1 MYKVRVLCGAAI
13 LAACLAPAA
22 QADEWTKLTY
32 FTFSAPVEMPGMV
45 LPAGS
50 YKFELA
56 DPDSTRRVV
65 RISEKEGGKIH
76 GIFLSIPDQKLEP
89 SDKPIVM
96 FREAPAGAPEAVK
109 AWFYP
114 GETTGYEF
122 VYPHD
127 QALKIAKAMH
137 TSVLTAKGEVTGTTL
152 ATDTTRIDENDRVL
166 SADEQLKDSA
176 KRAATTSTT
185 TSTTTASTTTAA
197 AAAPVT
203 PPPPERRLR
212 PRRPRPRPRRR
223 RREARAPM
231 PAPAPPATTT
241 AQAVQPPAT
250 VAPQPVTTPRGTTIT
265 EPTPVGT
272 SGQTAARVAACP
284 RRRARSRCSSC
295 SAVSRSPAASRFEP
309 FGRHAPSGRSPVA
322 ANCDCDLIT
331 QVQESRGRGSLP
343 SSGFW
348 TPTPRQ
354 SPYAYGFAGGT
365 SLTMK
370 TFSPGLIRPS
380 SRRATSSIALGS
392 SLRRRASRAGA
403 RCLPACARWSP
414 TAASYW

>member
-1 MYKVRVLCGAAI
+1 MHKVRVLCGAAI

-22 QADEWTKLTY
+22 HADEWTKLTY

-56 DPDSTRRVV
+56 DPDATRRVV
-65 RISEKEGGKIH
+65 RISDKEGGKIH

-152 ATDTTRIDENDRVL
+152 AIGYDTYRRERSRAVGRR
-166 SADEQLKDSA
+166 AVEGSA
-176 KRAATTSTT
+176 KRATTSTT
-185 TSTTTASTTTAA
+185 TSTTTTATTTTAPAARRRRHRRRDDDHDDHDDDCGGPLSASTPPAPASTTTTAH
-197 AAAPVT
+197 
-203 PPPPERRLR
+203 R
-212 PRRPRPRPRRR
+212 
-223 RREARAPM
+223 
-231 PAPAPPATTT
+231 APPAPTT
-241 AQAVQPPAT
+241 AQAVEPPAT

-265 EPTPVGT
+265 EPTPVAT
-272 SGQTAARVAACP
+272 SGQAESP
-284 RRRARSRCSSC
+284 RRSLPEDGEPAPAVRAVQRSLDCWRLRASGPSEGTRL
-295 SAVSRSPAASRFEP
+295 VASR
-309 FGRHAPSGRSPVA
+309 
-322 ANCDCDLIT
+322 
-331 QVQESRGRGSLP
+331 
-343 SSGFW
+343 
-348 TPTPRQ
+348 Q
-354 SPYAYGFAGGT
+354 SQART
-365 SLTMK
+365 VT
-370 TFSPGLIRPS
+370 
-380 SRRATSSIALGS
+380 AT
-392 SLRRRASRAGA
+392 
-403 RCLPACARWSP
+403 
-414 TAASYW
+414 

>member
-22 QADEWTKLTY
+22 HADEWTKLTY

-65 RISEKEGGKIH
+65 RISEKEGGKIQ

-96 FREAPAGAPEAVK
+96 FKETPAGAPEAVK

-127 QALKIAKAMH
+127 QALKIAKATH
-137 TSVLTAKGEVTGTTL
+137 ASVLTAKGEVTGTTL
-152 ATDTTRIDENDRVL
+152 ATDTTRVDENDRVL
-166 SADEQLKDSA
+166 SADERLKDSG
-176 KRAATTSTT
+176 KQAATTSTT
-185 TSTTTASTTTAA
+185 TSTTTASTTTASTTTAA

-203 PPPPERRLR
+203 PPPPETTTTTTTTTT
-212 PRRPRPRPRRR
+212 
-223 RREARAPM
+223 AAATAA
-231 PAPAPPATTT
+231 PAPAPAPMPTPEPPASTT

-265 EPTPVGT
+265 EPTPVAT
-272 SGQTAARVAACP
+272 SGQTESP
-284 RRRARSRCSSC
+284 RR
-295 SAVSRSPAASRFEP
+295 
-309 FGRHAPSGRSPVA
+309 
-322 ANCDCDLIT
+322 
-331 QVQESRGRGSLP
+331 SLP
-343 SSGFW
+343 KTASPLPLFELLSGL
-348 TPTPRQ
+348 
-354 SPYAYGFAGGT
+354 SIAGGFA
-365 SLTMK
+365 L
-370 TFSPGLIRPS
+370 
-380 SRRATSSIALGS
+380 RAVRKA
-392 SLRRRASRAGA
+392 RA
-403 RCLPACARWSP
+403 
-414 TAASYW
+414 

>member
-22 QADEWTKLTY
+22 HADEWTKLTY

-65 RISEKEGGKIH
+65 RISEKEGGKIQ

-96 FREAPAGAPEAVK
+96 FKETPAGAPEAVK

-127 QALKIAKAMH
+127 QALKIAKATH

-152 ATDTTRIDENDRVL
+152 ATDTTRVDETDRVL
-166 SADEQLKDSA
+166 SADERLKDSG
-176 KRAATTSTT
+176 KQAATSSTT
-185 TSTTTASTTTAA
+185 TSTTTASTTTASTTTA
-197 AAAPVT
+197 AAAASVT
-203 PPPPERRLR
+203 PPPPETTTTTTTTT
-212 PRRPRPRPRRR
+212 
-223 RREARAPM
+223 AAAAT
-231 PAPAPPATTT
+231 PAPAPAPAPMPTPEPPASTT

-265 EPTPVGT
+265 EPTPVAT
-272 SGQTAARVAACP
+272 SGQTESP
-284 RRRARSRCSSC
+284 RR
-295 SAVSRSPAASRFEP
+295 
-309 FGRHAPSGRSPVA
+309 
-322 ANCDCDLIT
+322 
-331 QVQESRGRGSLP
+331 SLP
-343 SSGFW
+343 KTASPLPLFELLSGL
-348 TPTPRQ
+348 
-354 SPYAYGFAGGT
+354 SIAGGFA
-365 SLTMK
+365 L
-370 TFSPGLIRPS
+370 
-380 SRRATSSIALGS
+380 RAVRKA
-392 SLRRRASRAGA
+392 RA
-403 RCLPACARWSP
+403 
-414 TAASYW
+414 

>member
-22 QADEWTKLTY
+22 HADEWTKLTY

-65 RISEKEGGKIH
+65 RISEKEGGKIQ

-96 FREAPAGAPEAVK
+96 FKETPAGAPEAVK

-127 QALKIAKAMH
+127 QALKIAKATH
-137 TSVLTAKGEVTGTTL
+137 ASVLTAKGEVTGTTL
-152 ATDTTRIDENDRVL
+152 ATDTTRVDENDRVL
-166 SADEQLKDSA
+166 SADERLKDSG
-176 KRAATTSTT
+176 KQAATTSTT
-185 TSTTTASTTTAA
+185 TSTTPASTTPASTTTAA

-203 PPPPERRLR
+203 PPPPETTTTTTTT
-212 PRRPRPRPRRR
+212 
-223 RREARAPM
+223 AAATAA
-231 PAPAPPATTT
+231 PAPAPAPMPTPEPPASTT

-265 EPTPVGT
+265 EPTPVAT
-272 SGQTAARVAACP
+272 SGQTESP
-284 RRRARSRCSSC
+284 RR
-295 SAVSRSPAASRFEP
+295 
-309 FGRHAPSGRSPVA
+309 
-322 ANCDCDLIT
+322 
-331 QVQESRGRGSLP
+331 SLP
-343 SSGFW
+343 KTASPLPLFELLSGL
-348 TPTPRQ
+348 
-354 SPYAYGFAGGT
+354 SIVGGFA
-365 SLTMK
+365 L
-370 TFSPGLIRPS
+370 
-380 SRRATSSIALGS
+380 RAVRKA
-392 SLRRRASRAGA
+392 RA
-403 RCLPACARWSP
+403 
-414 TAASYW
+414 

>member
-22 QADEWTKLTY
+22 HADEWTKLTY

-96 FREAPAGAPEAVK
+96 FRETPAGAPEAVK

-114 GETTGYEF
+114 GETTGFEF

-127 QALKIAKAMH
+127 QALKIAKATH

-152 ATDTTRIDENDRVL
+152 STDTTRIDENDRVL

-176 KRAATTSTT
+176 KRATTSTSTTSTT
-185 TSTTTASTTTAA
+185 TTATTTTAPAAAAPTPPPSGTTTTTTASTTTAA
-197 AAAPVT
+197 A
-203 PPPPERRLR
+203 R
-212 PRRPRPRPRRR
+212 
-223 RREARAPM
+223 
-231 PAPAPPATTT
+231 APAPTT

-250 VAPQPVTTPRGTTIT
+250 VAPQPMTTPRGTTIT
-265 EPTPVGT
+265 EPVPVAT
-272 SGQTAARVAACP
+272 SGQTESPRRSLPKTASPLPLLELFSGLSIAGGFALRAIRKARV
-284 RRRARSRCSSC
+284 
-295 SAVSRSPAASRFEP
+295 
-309 FGRHAPSGRSPVA
+309 
-322 ANCDCDLIT
+322 
-331 QVQESRGRGSLP
+331 
-343 SSGFW
+343 
-348 TPTPRQ
+348 
-354 SPYAYGFAGGT
+354 
-365 SLTMK
+365 
-370 TFSPGLIRPS
+370 
-380 SRRATSSIALGS
+380 
-392 SLRRRASRAGA
+392 
-403 RCLPACARWSP
+403 
-414 TAASYW
+414 

>member
-22 QADEWTKLTY
+22 HADEWTKLTY

-56 DPDSTRRVV
+56 DPDATRRVV
-65 RISEKEGGKIH
+65 RISEKEGGKVY
-76 GIFLSIPDQKLEP
+76 GTFLSIPDQKLEP

-114 GETTGYEF
+114 GETTGCEF

-176 KRAATTSTT
+176 KPATTSTSTTSTT
-185 TSTTTASTTTAA
+185 TTATTTTAPAAAAPAPPSGTTTTTTASTTTAA
-197 AAAPVT
+197 APAPAPVT
-203 PPPPERRLR
+203 PP
-212 PRRPRPRPRRR
+212 
-223 RREARAPM
+223 ATTTASTTTTAAA
-231 PAPAPPATTT
+231 PAPAPMPTPAPTT

-250 VAPQPVTTPRGTTIT
+250 IAPQPVTTPRGTTIT
-265 EPTPVGT
+265 EPTPVAT
-272 SGQTAARVAACP
+272 SGQAESP
-284 RRRARSRCSSC
+284 RRRLPKTA
-295 SAVSRSPAASRFEP
+295 SPLPLFEL
-309 FGRHAPSGRSPVA
+309 FSGLSIA
-322 ANCDCDLIT
+322 
-331 QVQESRGRGSLP
+331 G
-343 SSGFW
+343 
-348 TPTPRQ
+348 
-354 SPYAYGFAGGT
+354 GFA
-365 SLTMK
+365 L
-370 TFSPGLIRPS
+370 
-380 SRRATSSIALGS
+380 RA
-392 SLRRRASRAGA
+392 LRKARA
-403 RCLPACARWSP
+403 
-414 TAASYW
+414 

>member
-22 QADEWTKLTY
+22 HADEWTKLTY

-65 RISEKEGGKIH
+65 RISEKEGGKIQ

-96 FREAPAGAPEAVK
+96 FKETPAGAPEAVK

-127 QALKIAKAMH
+127 QALKFAMATH
-137 TSVLTAKGEVTGTTL
+137 ASVLTAKGEVTGTTL
-152 ATDTTRIDENDRVL
+152 ATDTTRVDENDRVL
-166 SADEQLKDSA
+166 SADERLKDSG
-176 KRAATTSTT
+176 KQAATTSTT
-185 TSTTTASTTTAA
+185 TSTTTASTTTASTTTAA

-203 PPPPERRLR
+203 PPPPETTTTTTTTTT
-212 PRRPRPRPRRR
+212 
-223 RREARAPM
+223 AAATAA
-231 PAPAPPATTT
+231 PAPAPAPMPTPEPPAPTT

-265 EPTPVGT
+265 EPTPVAT
-272 SGQTAARVAACP
+272 SGQTESP
-284 RRRARSRCSSC
+284 RR
-295 SAVSRSPAASRFEP
+295 
-309 FGRHAPSGRSPVA
+309 
-322 ANCDCDLIT
+322 
-331 QVQESRGRGSLP
+331 SLP
-343 SSGFW
+343 KTASPLPLFELLSGL
-348 TPTPRQ
+348 
-354 SPYAYGFAGGT
+354 SIVGGFA
-365 SLTMK
+365 L
-370 TFSPGLIRPS
+370 
-380 SRRATSSIALGS
+380 RAVRKA
-392 SLRRRASRAGA
+392 RA
-403 RCLPACARWSP
+403 
-414 TAASYW
+414 

>member
-22 QADEWTKLTY
+22 HADEWTKLTY

-65 RISEKEGGKIH
+65 RISEKEGGKIQ

-96 FREAPAGAPEAVK
+96 FKETPAGAPEAVK

-127 QALKIAKAMH
+127 QALKIAKATH
-137 TSVLTAKGEVTGTTL
+137 ASVLTAKGEVTGTTL
-152 ATDTTRIDENDRVL
+152 ATDTTRVDENDRVL
-166 SADEQLKDSA
+166 SADERLKDSG
-176 KRAATTSTT
+176 KQAATTSTT
-185 TSTTTASTTTAA
+185 TSTTTASTTTASTTTAA

-203 PPPPERRLR
+203 PPPPETTTTTTTT
-212 PRRPRPRPRRR
+212 
-223 RREARAPM
+223 AAATAA
-231 PAPAPPATTT
+231 PAPAPAPMPTPEPPAPTT

-265 EPTPVGT
+265 EPTPVAT
-272 SGQTAARVAACP
+272 SGQTESP
-284 RRRARSRCSSC
+284 RR
-295 SAVSRSPAASRFEP
+295 
-309 FGRHAPSGRSPVA
+309 
-322 ANCDCDLIT
+322 
-331 QVQESRGRGSLP
+331 SLP
-343 SSGFW
+343 KTASPLPLFELLSGL
-348 TPTPRQ
+348 
-354 SPYAYGFAGGT
+354 SIAGGFA
-365 SLTMK
+365 L
-370 TFSPGLIRPS
+370 
-380 SRRATSSIALGS
+380 RAVRKA
-392 SLRRRASRAGA
+392 RA
-403 RCLPACARWSP
+403 
-414 TAASYW
+414 

>member
-22 QADEWTKLTY
+22 HADEWTKLTY

-65 RISEKEGGKIH
+65 RISEKEGGKIQ

-96 FREAPAGAPEAVK
+96 FKETPAGAPEAVK

-127 QALKIAKAMH
+127 QALKIAKATH
-137 TSVLTAKGEVTGTTL
+137 ASVLTAKGEVTGTTL
-152 ATDTTRIDENDRVL
+152 ATDTTRVDENDRVL
-166 SADEQLKDSA
+166 SADERLKDSG
-176 KRAATTSTT
+176 KQAATTSTT
-185 TSTTTASTTTAA
+185 TSTTTASTTTASTTTAA

-203 PPPPERRLR
+203 PPPPETTTTTTTTTT
-212 PRRPRPRPRRR
+212 
-223 RREARAPM
+223 AAATAA
-231 PAPAPPATTT
+231 PAPAPAPMPTPEPPASTT

-265 EPTPVGT
+265 EPTPVAT
-272 SGQTAARVAACP
+272 SGQTESP
-284 RRRARSRCSSC
+284 RR
-295 SAVSRSPAASRFEP
+295 
-309 FGRHAPSGRSPVA
+309 
-322 ANCDCDLIT
+322 
-331 QVQESRGRGSLP
+331 SLP
-343 SSGFW
+343 KTASPLPLFELLSGL
-348 TPTPRQ
+348 
-354 SPYAYGFAGGT
+354 SIVGGFA
-365 SLTMK
+365 L
-370 TFSPGLIRPS
+370 
-380 SRRATSSIALGS
+380 RAVRKA
-392 SLRRRASRAGA
+392 RA
-403 RCLPACARWSP
+403 
-414 TAASYW
+414 

>member
-1 MYKVRVLCGAAI
+1 MHKVRVLCGAAI

-22 QADEWTKLTY
+22 HADEWTKLTY

-56 DPDSTRRVV
+56 DPDATRRVV
-65 RISEKEGGKIH
+65 RISDKEGGKIH

-137 TSVLTAKGEVTGTTL
+137 TSVLTAKGEVTGTTM

-176 KRAATTSTT
+176 KRATTSTSTTSTT
-185 TSTTTASTTTAA
+185 TTATTTTAPAAAAPATPPSETTTTTTASTTTAAAPAPAPVTPPATTTASTTTASTTTAA
-197 AAAPVT
+197 AA
-203 PPPPERRLR
+203 PPP
-212 PRRPRPRPRRR
+212 
-223 RREARAPM
+223 APM
-231 PAPAPPATTT
+231 PPPAPTT
-241 AQAVQPPAT
+241 AQAVEPPAT
-250 VAPQPVTTPRGTTIT
+250 IAPQPVTTPRGTTIT
-265 EPTPVGT
+265 EPTPVAT
-272 SGQTAARVAACP
+272 SGQAASP
-284 RRRARSRCSSC
+284 RRRLPKTA
-295 SAVSRSPAASRFEP
+295 SPLPLFEL
-309 FGRHAPSGRSPVA
+309 FSGLSIA
-322 ANCDCDLIT
+322 
-331 QVQESRGRGSLP
+331 G
-343 SSGFW
+343 
-348 TPTPRQ
+348 
-354 SPYAYGFAGGT
+354 GFA
-365 SLTMK
+365 L
-370 TFSPGLIRPS
+370 
-380 SRRATSSIALGS
+380 RA
-392 SLRRRASRAGA
+392 LRKARA
-403 RCLPACARWSP
+403 
-414 TAASYW
+414 

>member
-22 QADEWTKLTY
+22 HADEWTKLTY

-56 DPDSTRRVV
+56 DPDATRRVV
-65 RISEKEGGKIH
+65 RISDKEGGKIH

-96 FREAPAGAPEAVK
+96 FRETPAGAPEAVK

-114 GETTGYEF
+114 GETTGFEF

-127 QALKIAKAMH
+127 QALKIAKATH

-152 ATDTTRIDENDRVL
+152 ASDTTRVDENDRVL

-176 KRAATTSTT
+176 KRATTSTSTTSTT
-185 TSTTTASTTTAA
+185 TTATTTTSPAAAAPTPPPSGTTPTTTASTTTAGA
-197 AAAPVT
+197 PAPAPVT
-203 PPPPERRLR
+203 PP
-212 PRRPRPRPRRR
+212 
-223 RREARAPM
+223 ATTTTSTTTTAAAAA
-231 PAPAPPATTT
+231 PAPAPMPSPAPAPTT

-265 EPTPVGT
+265 EPAPVAT
-272 SGQTAARVAACP
+272 SGQTESP
-284 RRRARSRCSSC
+284 RR
-295 SAVSRSPAASRFEP
+295 
-309 FGRHAPSGRSPVA
+309 
-322 ANCDCDLIT
+322 
-331 QVQESRGRGSLP
+331 SLP
-343 SSGFW
+343 KTASPLPLFELFSGL
-348 TPTPRQ
+348 
-354 SPYAYGFAGGT
+354 SIAGGFA
-365 SLTMK
+365 L
-370 TFSPGLIRPS
+370 
-380 SRRATSSIALGS
+380 RA
-392 SLRRRASRAGA
+392 LRK
-403 RCLPACARWSP
+403 ACA
-414 TAASYW
+414 

>member
-22 QADEWTKLTY
+22 HADEWTKLTY

-65 RISEKEGGKIH
+65 RISEKEGGKIQ

-96 FREAPAGAPEAVK
+96 FKETPAGAPEAVK

-127 QALKIAKAMH
+127 QALKIAKATH

-152 ATDTTRIDENDRVL
+152 ATDTTRVDETDRVL
-166 SADEQLKDSA
+166 SADERLKDSG
-176 KRAATTSTT
+176 KQAATTSTT
-185 TSTTTASTTTAA
+185 TSTTTASTTTASTTTAA

-203 PPPPERRLR
+203 PPPPETTTTTTTTT
-212 PRRPRPRPRRR
+212 
-223 RREARAPM
+223 AAAAT
-231 PAPAPPATTT
+231 PAPAPAPAPMPTPEPPASTT

-265 EPTPVGT
+265 EPTPVAT
-272 SGQTAARVAACP
+272 SGQTESP
-284 RRRARSRCSSC
+284 RR
-295 SAVSRSPAASRFEP
+295 
-309 FGRHAPSGRSPVA
+309 
-322 ANCDCDLIT
+322 
-331 QVQESRGRGSLP
+331 SLP
-343 SSGFW
+343 KTASPLPLFELLSGL
-348 TPTPRQ
+348 
-354 SPYAYGFAGGT
+354 SIAGGFA
-365 SLTMK
+365 L
-370 TFSPGLIRPS
+370 
-380 SRRATSSIALGS
+380 RAVRKA
-392 SLRRRASRAGA
+392 RA
-403 RCLPACARWSP
+403 
-414 TAASYW
+414 

>member
-22 QADEWTKLTY
+22 HADEWTKLTY

-65 RISEKEGGKIH
+65 RISEKEGGKIQ

-96 FREAPAGAPEAVK
+96 FKETPAGAPEAVK

-127 QALKIAKAMH
+127 QALKIAKATH

-152 ATDTTRIDENDRVL
+152 ATDTTRVDENDRVL
-166 SADEQLKDSA
+166 SADERLKDSGQQ
-176 KRAATTSTT
+176 AATTSTT
-185 TSTTTASTTTAA
+185 TSTTTASTTTSSTTTAA

-203 PPPPERRLR
+203 PPPPETTTTTT
-212 PRRPRPRPRRR
+212 
-223 RREARAPM
+223 AAT
-231 PAPAPPATTT
+231 TTT
-241 AQAVQPPAT
+241 AQAAPAPAPMPTPAPPAATTAQAIQPPAT
-250 VAPQPVTTPRGTTIT
+250 MAPQPVTTPRGTTIT

-272 SGQTAARVAACP
+272 SGQTESP
-284 RRRARSRCSSC
+284 
-295 SAVSRSPAASRFEP
+295 SRSLPKTASPLPLFEL
-309 FGRHAPSGRSPVA
+309 FSGLSIA
-322 ANCDCDLIT
+322 
-331 QVQESRGRGSLP
+331 G
-343 SSGFW
+343 
-348 TPTPRQ
+348 
-354 SPYAYGFAGGT
+354 GFA
-365 SLTMK
+365 L
-370 TFSPGLIRPS
+370 
-380 SRRATSSIALGS
+380 RA
-392 SLRRRASRAGA
+392 LRKARA
-403 RCLPACARWSP
+403 
-414 TAASYW
+414 

>member
-1 MYKVRVLCGAAI
+1 MYKVRVLCGAAV

-22 QADEWTKLTY
+22 HADEWTKLTY

-65 RISEKEGGKIH
+65 RISDKEGGKIH

-96 FREAPAGAPEAVK
+96 FKETPAGAPEAVK

-127 QALKIAKAMH
+127 QALKIAKAAH
-137 TSVLTAKGEVTGTTL
+137 ASVLTAKGEVTGTTM

-166 SADEQLKDSA
+166 SADEQLKDSGQ
-176 KRAATTSTT
+176 RAATTSTT
-185 TSTTTASTTTAA
+185 TSTTTASTTTASTTTAA

-203 PPPPERRLR
+203 APSPETTTTTT
-212 PRRPRPRPRRR
+212 
-223 RREARAPM
+223 ATTTTAAAA
-231 PAPAPPATTT
+231 PAPAPTPEPPATTT

-250 VAPQPVTTPRGTTIT
+250 VAPQPQTTPRGTTIT
-265 EPTPVGT
+265 EPAPVAT
-272 SGQTAARVAACP
+272 SGQTESP
-284 RRRARSRCSSC
+284 RR
-295 SAVSRSPAASRFEP
+295 
-309 FGRHAPSGRSPVA
+309 
-322 ANCDCDLIT
+322 
-331 QVQESRGRGSLP
+331 SLP
-343 SSGFW
+343 KTASPLPLFELLSGL
-348 TPTPRQ
+348 
-354 SPYAYGFAGGT
+354 SIAGGFA
-365 SLTMK
+365 LR
-370 TFSPGLIRPS
+370 GLRKA
-380 SRRATSSIALGS
+380 RA
-392 SLRRRASRAGA
+392 
-403 RCLPACARWSP
+403 
-414 TAASYW
+414 